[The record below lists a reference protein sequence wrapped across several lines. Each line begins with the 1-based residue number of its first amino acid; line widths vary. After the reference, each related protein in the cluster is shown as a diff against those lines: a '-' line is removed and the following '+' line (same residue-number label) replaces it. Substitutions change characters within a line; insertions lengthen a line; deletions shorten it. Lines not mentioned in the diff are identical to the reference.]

1 MSTKSA
7 RRPWHSSMMAP
18 TNSLGTRMLAAT

>member
-7 RRPWHSSMMAP
+7 RRPWHSSMIVP
-18 TNSLGTRMLAAT
+18 TNSVGTMMLALT

>member
-7 RRPWHSSMMAP
+7 RRPWHSSMIVP
-18 TNSLGTRMLAAT
+18 TNSVGTRMLAAT